1 MVKYKMSGLGHV
13 IHSCLIVAIAYV
25 VMLYGLKQSPSMA
38 ETRSIALGSAALAY
52 MLILGHK
59 LPTIKS
65 LKL

>member
-1 MVKYKMSGLGHV
+1 MSGLEHV
-13 IHSCLIVAIAYV
+13 IHSCVITAIAYV

-38 ETRSIALGSAALAY
+38 ETRSLALGSASLAY
-52 MLILGHK
+52 MLIFGHK